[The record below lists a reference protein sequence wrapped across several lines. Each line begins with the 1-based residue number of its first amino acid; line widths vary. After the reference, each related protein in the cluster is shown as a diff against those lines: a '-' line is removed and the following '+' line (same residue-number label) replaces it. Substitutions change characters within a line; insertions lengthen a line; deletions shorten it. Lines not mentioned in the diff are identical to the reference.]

1 MRLVHTWVVVLML
14 ALASV
19 VLPAR
24 AQDLVIA
31 LRSEPTSLDP
41 QYHALT
47 SNIQIAKT
55 VFDPLVRTDGDGTP
69 IPALAHSW
77 SVKGNVWEF
86 FLREDVR
93 FSDGTSFTAA
103 DVLFTYRRVFRIAN
117 SPSSFS
123 LYLGDIA
130 RIDAPDAWTVRITTR
145 GPAPTLLT
153 NLSMVPV
160 LAQRA
165 VAALESGPTTII
177 PQHNGNGLTGTGP
190 YRLVS
195 WVRGQEIVL
204 ERNPHYWGD
213 RSAWDRV
220 VYRPIPEPGARVAAL
235 RDGSVDFIE
244 DPPTDQLDALRHS
257 DDIVVREIPSVR
269 VIYIALN
276 QSDHVP
282 AGISGT
288 DGRNPM
294 QDRRVRMAMS
304 LAIDREAIVRDIMKG
319 SARPAGNLLPW
330 PGFGTTRALARVAP
344 ADLERA
350 RVLLAEAGYP
360 DGFEL
365 LLGAPDGRYTN
376 DRLIANAIAE
386 MWGHIGI
393 RAKVETMPP
402 SLFFRMRDEYAF
414 SAYLAGWAANT
425 NEMLNPLTALVASRD
440 PARGM
445 GTTNWSHYSN
455 RELDGLVLQAS
466 RTIDDAR
473 RRNILQQASHVLMDD
488 YGILPLQFEM
498 SVWAMRKGLHYDG
511 RADQLTLAQYIG
523 SVP

>member
-220 VYRPIPEPGARVAAL
+220 VYRPIP
-235 RDGSVDFIE
+235 
-244 DPPTDQLDALRHS
+244 
-257 DDIVVREIPSVR
+257 
-269 VIYIALN
+269 
-276 QSDHVP
+276 
-282 AGISGT
+282 
-288 DGRNPM
+288 
-294 QDRRVRMAMS
+294 
-304 LAIDREAIVRDIMKG
+304 
-319 SARPAGNLLPW
+319 
-330 PGFGTTRALARVAP
+330 
-344 ADLERA
+344 
-350 RVLLAEAGYP
+350 
-360 DGFEL
+360 
-365 LLGAPDGRYTN
+365 
-376 DRLIANAIAE
+376 
-386 MWGHIGI
+386 
-393 RAKVETMPP
+393 
-402 SLFFRMRDEYAF
+402 
-414 SAYLAGWAANT
+414 
-425 NEMLNPLTALVASRD
+425 
-440 PARGM
+440 
-445 GTTNWSHYSN
+445 
-455 RELDGLVLQAS
+455 
-466 RTIDDAR
+466 
-473 RRNILQQASHVLMDD
+473 
-488 YGILPLQFEM
+488 
-498 SVWAMRKGLHYDG
+498 
-511 RADQLTLAQYIG
+511 
-523 SVP
+523 